1 MVKIL
6 LVDDEADVCDFML
19 RFFGER
25 NFEVLSATNA
35 SEALLIAKRD
45 RPDIVLL
52 DIRMKDRDGMEILK
66 EIRTMNSDAKVV
78 MVTCVDDAETAK
90 KAKALGAADYVTKP
104 LVLSDLMDVVLRNLG
119 KRRSFFSFR
128 RRPI

>member
-19 RFFGER
+19 RFFEER
-25 NFEVLSATNA
+25 NFEVFSAT
-35 SEALLIAKRD
+35 SGGEALLIAKKD

-52 DIRMKDRDGMEILK
+52 DIRMKDSDGMEILK
-66 EIRTMNSDAKVV
+66 EIRLINSDTKVV

-90 KAKALGAADYVTKP
+90 KAKTLGAAAYVTKP

-119 KRRSFFSFR
+119 KHRSFFNLR
-128 RRPI
+128 RRLE